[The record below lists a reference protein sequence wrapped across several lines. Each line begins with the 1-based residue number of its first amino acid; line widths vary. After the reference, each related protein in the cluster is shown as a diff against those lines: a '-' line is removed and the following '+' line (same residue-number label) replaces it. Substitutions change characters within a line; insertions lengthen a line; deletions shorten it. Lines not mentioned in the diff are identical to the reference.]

1 VKEIGE
7 EREMAK
13 TRHRT
18 FEIFDF
24 VQEACDALASKSAR
38 ANTYAL
44 DPDLWRFRQLDS
56 AIKPSGVV
64 HVTFKQDTDSESES
78 MSDLGR
84 DLTDLAELLTNGS
97 RVLLD
102 FEGLLA
108 IDSDAIIKLSEFQDK
123 LQSNGSR
130 VVLCNL
136 ESAVRASFFPHH
148 GTNAS
153 ASVD

>member
-1 VKEIGE
+1 
-7 EREMAK
+7 MAK
-13 TRHRT
+13 THHRT

-24 VQEACDALASKSAR
+24 VQEASNALASKSAR
-38 ANTYAL
+38 VNTYAL
-44 DPDLWRFRQLDS
+44 DPDLWRFRRLAS

-78 MSDLGR
+78 MSDLGG

-102 FEGLLA
+102 FEGVQA
-108 IDSDAIIKLSEFQDK
+108 IDSDAIVNLTEFHDK
-123 LQSNGSR
+123 LQSKGSR

-136 ESAVRASFFPHH
+136 DSAVRASFFPHLSTDA
-148 GTNAS
+148 GP
-153 ASVD
+153 

>member
-1 VKEIGE
+1 
-7 EREMAK
+7 MAK

-24 VQEACDALASKSAR
+24 AQEASDALASKSAR
-38 ANTYAL
+38 VNTYAL

-64 HVTFKQDTDSESES
+64 HVTFKQDTDAEPES

-102 FEGLLA
+102 FEGVLA
-108 IDSDAIIKLSEFQDK
+108 FDSDAIVQLSEFHSK
-123 LQSNGSR
+123 LQTKGSR

-136 ESAVRASFFPHH
+136 ESAVRAGFFPPLS
-148 GTNAS
+148 TNPNP
-153 ASVD
+153 

>member
-1 VKEIGE
+1 
-7 EREMAK
+7 MAK

-24 VQEACDALASKSAR
+24 LQEASDALASKSAR
-38 ANTYAL
+38 VNTYAL

-56 AIKPSGVV
+56 AIKPSGMV
-64 HVTFKQDTDSESES
+64 HVTFKQDTDSES
-78 MSDLGR
+78 MSDLGG

-102 FEGLLA
+102 FEGVLA
-108 IDSDAIIKLSEFQDK
+108 IDSDAIINLTEFHDK
-123 LQSNGSR
+123 LQNKGSR

-136 ESAVRASFFPHH
+136 ESAVRASFFPHLSTDA
-148 GTNAS
+148 GP
-153 ASVD
+153 